1 MTQVEPAGAPDTDE
15 RPTWREAL
23 EADPL
28 GLASHRQWD
37 DDGPRPEGQS
47 ARADLIR
54 MAAAVVAVVVLGY
67 AGGYGETVLLVL
79 ALIACIVAHEFGHY
93 IAAKRAGVKVTEFFV
108 GFGPRLWS
116 IKRGETEYGVK
127 ALPLGGYCRIIG
139 MNNMEEVD
147 PADEARTY
155 RHAPLWRRLSID
167 LAGSAMHFLIALVV
181 LFALF
186 FWTGDNG
193 YYLSSVPAS
202 NPVVEIDGLV
212 GGPSPAQEA
221 GFHIGDRIV
230 AVDGHRFESW
240 TALGAYIHAHAGETL
255 NVTVNRGGRL
265 LQLHPTPVNLNRV
278 KVAGANAPTGTGPS
292 AAPYGFIGIG
302 ISQIVHSGL
311 GASISHAGGAFVQ
324 STSYTFDALG
334 RLVSLKGASSYVHML
349 TSQKAADNTT
359 NSVRFESPVGV
370 VRLLHQAGQSGLPT
384 VLWLIALINIFVGI
398 FNLLPI
404 FPLDGGR
411 VVVAL
416 YEGARS
422 WRRPYRVDIAKL
434 LPLFYAGLV
443 LILFIGLSSLF
454 LDLRDLIA

>member
-1 MTQVEPAGAPDTDE
+1 VTQIDPAGPPGAAE
-15 RPTWREAL
+15 RQTWREAL

-28 GLASHRQWD
+28 NLASHRQWD
-37 DDGPRPEGQS
+37 DEAPRPEGQS
-47 ARADLIR
+47 ARSELIR
-54 MAAAVVAVVVLGY
+54 MAVAVIAVVVLGY
-67 AGGYGETVLLVL
+67 AAGYGETVLLVL
-79 ALIACIVAHEFGHY
+79 ALIACIVAHEFGHF
-93 IAAKRAGVKVTEFFV
+93 IAAKSAGVKVTEFFV

-116 IKRGETEYGVK
+116 IRRGETEYGAK

-139 MNNMEEVD
+139 MNNLEEVD

-155 RHAPLWRRLSID
+155 RQAPLWRRLSID
-167 LAGSAMHFLIALVV
+167 LAGSAMHFIIALLV

-186 FWTGDNG
+186 FWTGDKG

-202 NPVVEIDGLV
+202 NPIVEIDGLV
-212 GGPSPAQEA
+212 GGASPAQQA

-230 AVDGHRFESW
+230 AVDGQHFASW
-240 TALGAYIHAHAGETL
+240 TVLGAYIRARPGRTL
-255 NVTVNRGGRL
+255 DVTVNRGGHL
-265 LQLHPTPVNLNRV
+265 LQLRPTPVNLAHV
-278 KVAGANAPTGTGPS
+278 KAAGPNAPTAGGPN
-292 AAPYGFIGIG
+292 AKPYGFIGIG
-302 ISQIVHSGL
+302 ISPVIHSGL

-324 STSYTFDALG
+324 STANTFDALG

-349 TSQKAADNTT
+349 TSQKAADNVN

-370 VRLLHQAGQSGLPT
+370 VRMLHQAGQSGLPT
-384 VLWLIALINIFVGI
+384 VLWLVALINIFVGI

-434 LPLFYAGLV
+434 LPVFYIGLV

-454 LDLRDLIA
+454 LDLRDLVA